1 MSSSQIVIVEDNDD
15 DFEALE
21 FALADAAIDPPDL
34 VRFETG
40 EEALRYLRGDET
52 RQARDSCQPTP
63 AVVYLDLN
71 LPGIGGHDVLAAI
84 KSDRHLRVIPVIVLT
99 TSSDRSDID
108 RCYRTGANSYLVKPL
123 DMAQFLNMIVR
134 VREYWHNTVRLPSGF
149 E

>member
-21 FALADAAIDPPDL
+21 FALADASDDTPDL

-40 EEALRYLRGDET
+40 EEALEYLRREET
-52 RQARDSCQPTP
+52 RTAQGRPPPP

-71 LPGIGGHDVLAAI
+71 LPGIDGHDVLAAI
-84 KSDRHLRVIPVIVLT
+84 KSDRELRMIPVIVLT

-123 DMAQFLNMIVR
+123 DMTQFLNMIVR
-134 VREYWHNTVRLPSGF
+134 VREYWHNTVSLPSGI